1 MNLRPTLSRFPFM
14 ALFALYVC
22 AQAPRASA
30 AAAPAGVPGTG
41 VEPLATLT
49 ARFISVGLQ
58 DGWVLESSET
68 SGKGGTKN
76 YTQNAFPIG
85 DDALNRQYRSI
96 LSFRTGAGLPD
107 TAVVTA
113 VRLTFR
119 RQLIKGGSDPIIP
132 HQGIMVDIKKG
143 TYGTAALELG
153 DFQAV
158 GVSTVYR
165 TFGPIKPAGNTV
177 GWYTLALPAAA
188 GSYVNKLGLTQIR
201 LRFLLDD
208 DNNFRANYLSIF
220 SGDAPAGSQP
230 QLIVQYY
237 VP

>member
-1 MNLRPTLSRFPFM
+1 MNLPTTLSRLPFM
-14 ALFALYVC
+14 ALFALCVC
-22 AQAPRASA
+22 VQSSPA
-30 AAAPAGVPGTG
+30 AAAQPGPGAPGSRGEALT
-41 VEPLATLT
+41 TLT
-49 ARFISVGLQ
+49 ARFISGSLQ
-58 DGWVLESSET
+58 DGWVLESSEM

-76 YTQNAFPIG
+76 STQNALPIG

-113 VRLTFR
+113 VKLTFR

-132 HQGIMVDIKKG
+132 HQGIMVDMKKG
-143 TYGTAALELG
+143 AFGTAALELT
-153 DFQAV
+153 DFQAI
-158 GVSTVYR
+158 GLSAVYR
-165 TFGPIKPAGNTV
+165 SFGPFKPAGNTV
-177 GWYTLALPAAA
+177 GWYTIPLPAAA
-188 GSYVNKLGLTQIR
+188 GSYVNKVGPTQIR
-201 LRFLLDD
+201 LRFRLDD

-237 VP
+237 LP